1 MDRIFKKDD
10 YLIKHKEKD
19 IFSVYPPTTAT
30 CLTSIKTGLNPSEH
44 GWLGWTSYIQ
54 PINKIITLYKG
65 NEKGKSQKDG
75 DFLKIKDKYFYNT
88 KTITELINE
97 QGKYLSYEITCYP
110 HNVDRNIDSVFKK
123 ILEKLKIKGKKYI
136 FAYYP
141 EPDDILHAFGENSN
155 EAKVEIEKI
164 NKKVEEYSKLILDN
178 KNTMMIITSD
188 HGHLIS
194 NKVSIK
200 NKEILKY
207 MENPQ
212 LFIENR
218 SPAFLVKKGEEDNFK
233 KAFNKDFGR
242 DFHLFS
248 KDEILNLK
256 IFGEYKEN
264 NKHELFES
272 SLGDYM
278 AIPKYF
284 SNKCL
289 IKEENYNIVSF
300 HGGNS
305 DDEIYI
311 TLIFIFN

>member
-1 MDRIFKKDD
+1 
-10 YLIKHKEKD
+10 
-19 IFSVYPPTTAT
+19 
-30 CLTSIKTGLNPSEH
+30 
-44 GWLGWTSYIQ
+44 
-54 PINKIITLYKG
+54 
-65 NEKGKSQKDG
+65 
-75 DFLKIKDKYFYNT
+75 
-88 KTITELINE
+88 
-97 QGKYLSYEITCYP
+97 
-110 HNVDRNIDSVFKK
+110 
-123 ILEKLKIKGKKYI
+123 
-136 FAYYP
+136 
-141 EPDDILHAFGENSN
+141 
-155 EAKVEIEKI
+155 
-164 NKKVEEYSKLILDN
+164 
-178 KNTMMIITSD
+178 MMIITSD

-264 NKHELFES
+264 SKHELFES
-272 SLGDYM
+272 SIGDYM

-305 DDEIYI
+305 DDEIYVP
-311 TLIFIFN
+311 LIVISN